1 MKTKL
6 DCLKLI
12 NFIEKSI
19 DFKKNILPCQN
30 ILIAYSGGQDSS
42 ALLYLYILSKNGT
55 LILVVYCNHNWTHS
69 TKASS
74 TAFDILQNLNLP
86 FYFVDSKEL

>member
-19 DFKKNILPCQN
+19 DFKKKFYPAKY

-42 ALLYLYILSKNGT
+42 ALLAIFYILSKNGT
-55 LILVVYCNHNWTHS
+55 LILV
-69 TKASS
+69 SS
-74 TAFDILQNLNLP
+74 IVITIGHIQPLVVLLLTF
-86 FYFVDSKEL
+86 FKT

>member
-19 DFKKNILPCQN
+19 DFKKNITCKN

-42 ALLYLYILSKNGT
+42 ALLAYFYILSKNGT
-55 LILVVYCNHNWTHS
+55 LILVSIVITIGHIQPKLVVLLLTLFK
-69 TKASS
+69 T
-74 TAFDILQNLNLP
+74 
-86 FYFVDSKEL
+86 

>member
-19 DFKKNILPCQN
+19 LKKYFTLQN

-42 ALLYLYILSKNGT
+42 ALL
-55 LILVVYCNHNWTHS
+55 
-69 TKASS
+69 A
-74 TAFDILQNLNLP
+74 
-86 FYFVDSKEL
+86 YFIF

>member
-1 MKTKL
+1 MNFSVTLFNFLLTIFKMKTKL

-19 DFKKNILPCQN
+19 DFKKIFYLKN

-42 ALLYLYILSKNGT
+42 ALLAIFYILSKKMA
-55 LILVVYCNHNWTHS
+55 L
-69 TKASS
+69 
-74 TAFDILQNLNLP
+74 
-86 FYFVDSKEL
+86 

>member
-1 MKTKL
+1 
-6 DCLKLI
+6 LKNRLI
-12 NFIEKSI
+12 L
-19 DFKKNILPCQN
+19 KKYFYPAK

-42 ALLYLYILSKNGT
+42 ALLAIFYILSKNGT
-55 LILVVYCNHNWTHS
+55 LILVSSIVINWTHS

-74 TAFDILQNLNLP
+74 TAFDIIQNLNLP